1 VKNLIFGL
9 VFAAVVGFYGIANA
23 LSLQWDTVSV
33 DSQGVPLGSGMQ
45 VTSYKVYKC
54 SSPSSSCLKGSATVI
69 GTVTAPSP
77 QPATLALSITSQP
90 VPSTYF
96 VTAVNIINESVESDS
111 LKATGA
117 DKPKSLIF
125 IQP

>member
-1 VKNLIFGL
+1 MKNLLLAAIMVL
-9 VFAAVVGFYGIANA
+9 VMAGSANA
-23 LSLQWDTVSV
+23 LSLQWDTVST
-33 DSQGVPLGSGMQ
+33 DTQGVPLGSGMQ

-54 SSPSSSCLKGSATVI
+54 TTPSASCLKAGATVI
-69 GTVTAPSP
+69 GTVTAPTP
-77 QPATLALSITSQP
+77 QPATMSLSISTQP

-96 VTAVNIINESVESDS
+96 VTAVNLINESAESDS

-125 IQP
+125 VQP